1 MGHLSKPARST
12 QRVTWHIWQVL
23 GRRPR
28 TRLWLR
34 IGRGIERRRG
44 VVEIKF
50 DCAPGLARIVACSAG
65 KTVNP
70 SEWEENDEE
79 SKK

>member
-1 MGHLSKPARST
+1 LSKPARIT
-12 QRVTWHIWQVL
+12 ERVTWHIWQVL
-23 GRRPR
+23 GDRRR

-50 DCAPGLARIVACSAG
+50 DCAPDLARIVACSAG
-65 KTVNP
+65 ENVHP
-70 SEWEENDEE
+70 SESEENHEK

>member
-1 MGHLSKPARST
+1 LSKPAAIKERI
-12 QRVTWHIWQVL
+12 TWHIWQVL
-23 GRRPR
+23 GERKR

-44 VVEIKF
+44 VVELRF
-50 DCAPGLARIVACSAG
+50 DGAPGTCRIVACSAG
-65 KTVNP
+65 RNVNP
-70 SEWEENDEE
+70 SMQEEKNEK